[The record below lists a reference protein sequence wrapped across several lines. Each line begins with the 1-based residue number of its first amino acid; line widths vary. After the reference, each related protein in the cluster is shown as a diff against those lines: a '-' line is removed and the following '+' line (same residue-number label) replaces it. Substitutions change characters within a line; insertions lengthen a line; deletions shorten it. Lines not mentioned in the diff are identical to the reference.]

1 MPYIPSGEKM
11 ENNIAYIGDED
22 LNKDAKATINRV
34 LADNEP
40 PVALAGFDFETK
52 VIAITRQRVMIASEN
67 DGLVLNLAHGSIQ
80 LVRRDGRTLVIQ
92 TQSGIEHR
100 YRFGKDDTVQEL
112 VHIALH
118 QKSIRHHQPPRTVPS
133 PGSQP
138 TQEQVTSA
146 DSTPHIAERV
156 RFWEEQDRINQELIP
171 RVVRQHEL
179 LTRHVSDHEMLPIVA
194 AAAAKEAIQQAQG
207 ETLRQLDEARSQ
219 NQELARRIDESQG
232 YH

>member
-11 ENNIAYIGDED
+11 ENNIAYIGDEN
-22 LNKDAKATINRV
+22 LNKEAKATINRV

-100 YRFGKDDTVQEL
+100 YRFAKDDTVQEL
-112 VHIALH
+112 MQIAA
-118 QKSIRHHQPPRTVPS
+118 IRNPSGTTNLQGPFRPREASRHRNRRRAPTVPHTS
-133 PGSQP
+133 LKGSGSGRNR
-138 TQEQVTSA
+138 T
-146 DSTPHIAERV
+146 
-156 RFWEEQDRINQELIP
+156 
-171 RVVRQHEL
+171 
-179 LTRHVSDHEMLPIVA
+179 
-194 AAAAKEAIQQAQG
+194 G
-207 ETLRQLDEARSQ
+207 
-219 NQELARRIDESQG
+219 
-232 YH
+232 